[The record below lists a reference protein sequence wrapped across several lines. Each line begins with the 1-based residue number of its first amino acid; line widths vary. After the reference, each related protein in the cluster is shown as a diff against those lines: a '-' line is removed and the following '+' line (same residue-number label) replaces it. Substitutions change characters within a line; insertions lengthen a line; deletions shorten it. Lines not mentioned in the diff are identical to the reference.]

1 MNKVFRDKKLAIKIL
16 SAISAAAIVTG
27 GIAFYLSK
35 DTRVLASAMA
45 EGREVPQYLDS
56 ISAINYAT
64 ILGRATDFGIVAN
77 DFEQVT
83 HMETT
88 FAVNTFS
95 NSSGQVN
102 EVDFITNSAQFMIGQ
117 IGEGKIKFGSNQTAR
132 SYNFEASSAVFDNF
146 GPEWSNGHIFNDTN
160 ENISNFYFDDARNTW
175 RGTSARPVYTVI
187 KEQESIVTNINNVI
201 GNATASSDYISQRA
215 QDPAY
220 ALDYTQYLTLE
231 SIAHAEYDP
240 MDPNTGNINTA
251 NRFFINIDKA
261 EFVNKVVYINVDEN
275 LARVMANSEGLCII
289 KDPSTVV
296 AFNIEPGISNAP
308 NGGLILN
315 RICVSEDGGE
325 NFCWSVTA
333 SQGNSTD
340 AQSTGT
346 VGRRNTQQFT
356 NADVDRMINQKI
368 ILNVRSNS
376 QDIELDAIAGTTIIP
391 NPSSIA
397 NVKGSST
404 GWVVAGGKLRNAGG
418 EWHYIYQ
425 GGSQDLINQTTGNEI
440 HFALHKSFTSDNG
453 LTTDNTVFINEGQFT
468 FNLYQLGNITGS
480 DKFDSI
486 GLSDISDATRTIT
499 AENKA
504 TGNVQFDPMSL
515 TPGDYYFIITE
526 NSTQNDPYVDNSI
539 QNSDGYIKIHVK
551 VEAGNPANSFTVHYA
566 YYMHANDQTPFRE
579 ENNVV
584 MMGVQFDL
592 LQFYNFVQP
601 TGSISID
608 KSVLGVTSVPDN
620 YVAPVYVKSGDTY
633 YGVDEYGALITSS
646 SPIVN
651 NVHPGSTYII
661 RDLPLGQTY
670 SVTEAAARP
679 SIDGYTFVE
688 VTGERDDITLT
699 ANNVSANVSLIN
711 TYSQDSND
719 NVLHIAKIASDTNQ
733 LLEGAVFT
741 LTYNGTNQFDVYSI
755 GVNGVSGVT
764 RNGSSISFTTVDS
777 ANVSFTGLPDGTYTL
792 REDTAPSGYS
802 AVSDISFEL
811 SGNVVTLA
819 GGTASSVSMNNTT
832 HIMTIVDNSD
842 QGTLTINKAI
852 ALDSHFSGTV
862 TKNDL
867 DTIEF
872 KIAGPATFNNGAPMY
887 VTLNAFTYDDTTQ
900 NWVFSQAVPAGNYT
914 ITETRNGTNSNYS
927 CVTTVNSASGTSGQV
942 SISANATET
951 ISFRNEYS
959 PTKGSLVIRKTVY
972 GITDIASVGGVT
984 FTITP
989 PQGVTIPETTV
1000 TLDSDWQRNGWTKNG
1015 NVYTYTIPGVD
1026 PGRYTISESVNGSN
1040 GSYTCTVVPTNGVS
1054 YATVYAGDIPIVPA
1068 NYTNTYT
1075 RVTGTVEISKII
1087 AGGVDELPG
1096 ASLQIIPV
1104 TSGLNLSEC
1113 RVTGGGASSASV
1125 TTNRISF
1132 ISGTARTSIAGLPA
1146 GEYILRETAAP
1157 SGYLVATDISFTV
1170 NNDGS
1175 VSGDVTYVSNG
1186 VIQMADKPVSIDIS
1200 KIELAPSGSTD
1211 TYRELP
1217 GATICIA
1224 PTDTTTDISG
1234 LTVVTGNGAHTTTGD
1249 NPHAIYFVSGNS
1261 ATTVQ
1266 GLPDG
1271 SYTLTE
1277 TTVPSSTNGYYST
1290 ATSISFTISNG
1301 SVTSSTVAGVVASGV
1316 DGNHY
1321 IEVQGG
1327 ANPKFE
1333 LFDAFT
1339 SSANIDI
1346 SKIELAPA
1354 GSTDTYQELP
1364 GATICIASTNDNDD
1378 ISGVPVIPGT
1388 GATLTNGDN
1397 SKAVYFISGTTPTT
1411 VCLPDGTYELT
1422 ETAVPTS
1429 ALGTYSTASTVR
1441 FTIEQGVV
1449 VDSNIV
1455 GVVTSGDGN
1464 HFVAAN
1470 GNSNAKFEL
1479 FDTFTSSASTEI
1491 AVSKIELAPAGSSDT
1506 YQELPGATICI
1517 ASTNAN
1523 DDISGATVTYNG
1535 GAHGTTGANT
1545 KAIYFV
1551 SGTEATTVSLPD
1563 GTYTLTETIAPS
1575 ASNGYYSLATEIEFT
1590 ISNGQVTYSN
1600 TSNIVAS
1607 DQNGNHFTDSDAN
1620 GHPRFEIFDAFT
1632 YMTKVDVSKIEL
1644 DTGSG
1649 NSFHE
1654 LPGATICIASTDV
1667 NDDISGVTVNLGTG
1681 ANNATGTNARAVYF
1695 VSGSAPT
1702 TVTLPDGSY
1711 TLTETA
1717 TPASAFGTYTTATT
1731 IEFTI
1736 DKGVVTYSNVSGI
1749 VASDQAGNH
1758 YTAPSGNSNAKFE
1771 LFDAFTATDITD
1783 IEISKITLDT
1793 GNTNAFTEIAG
1804 ATICIESVNAND
1816 DISGAAITYGTG
1828 AGPASA
1834 TAITNPRAIYFESGT
1849 SPTTVS
1855 LPNGTY
1861 ILSETTVPTASNGY
1875 YSVATSIRF
1884 TIANG
1889 SVTDSTVTNTVAG
1902 DAEGNHYITTGTTP
1916 RFELFDAF
1924 TPVTSVDISKIEL
1937 APAGSANTYQELSGA
1952 TICIAPVNP
1961 SDDIS
1966 GAAITYGTAAVP
1978 ATGTNSRAI
1987 YFVSGTSATTVDL
2000 PDGTYTLTEVTAP
2013 SASNGYYSVA
2023 TDIQFTIENGNVTSS
2038 NVTGT
2043 VATDAAGNHFV
2054 DTGSNPRFELFDAF
2068 TRTTD
2073 IDVSKI
2079 ELAPAGSTSRFAE
2092 LPGATICIE
2101 STDTT
2106 VDISGVTVNLGT
2118 GANNATGTN
2127 PRAVYFVSGS
2137 TATTISLPDGSYRL
2151 TETAVPTSADGT
2163 YSTCSEVEFTISGGA
2178 VTGSTITNVVSLNSE
2193 GNHYIGSTYG
2203 TNSRFELFDAF
2214 TANQAPVPSTTT
2226 VAISKQNVSGTELVG
2241 ATLQLTGTAANGP
2254 VVFDASWYTPG
2265 QDASATPVIQDNG
2278 HILQFVSGSAPS
2290 TISNLPDGTYT
2301 LEETVAPQNYP
2312 ETYLTT
2318 VITFTISNGAVTTT
2332 STDARV
2338 DTTSNVPMVVMIDRV
2353 DTSSECVLTL
2363 NKVVVISG
2371 GTAPSSFVFNVK
2383 CGDTYYGLDANGA
2396 LISDS
2401 NPIAISVTP
2410 GTSVSLSGL
2419 PAGTYEVTEVRDG
2432 TAVQGYDLTVT
2443 GEGSVS
2449 LDPSDPATKNGSVTI
2464 TNTYTSTAPA
2474 TGSLTI
2480 IKDIG
2485 SNAPASAYT
2494 MTYVFTVTGPG
2505 FSQDVSIT
2513 GAGRTTLTGLNP
2525 GTYTITE
2532 QAASASI
2539 GGYQWTAS
2547 GNGATVLVE
2556 AGVESTVTITNN
2568 YVATVAPTS
2577 ATTTSESTS
2586 ASSVETT
2593 EATSETLAPVIPTT
2607 TTEVATTVFISAMD
2621 INISKQDIAGAEIDG
2636 AVLTITNA
2644 PGNSVNFLAAGV
2656 TATQNG
2662 LPATGLEVTADKLQF
2677 TTVSSSQALIHQ
2689 LPIGNY
2695 VLTETI
2701 APRGYLIAESI
2712 NFEVRSDGTIWV
2724 AGTPEDQMVERIVM
2738 QDLADP
2744 TVGAAARTT
2753 PVVNRVMVNGTEIT
2767 SDNFTINSDGTV
2779 TISEAYARVLG
2790 VGRHR
2795 IEVVM
2800 SDGTT
2805 RILYVTVNEDG
2816 SVVQTGE
2823 SRVSASSMLAVVL
2836 IASGGFV
2843 FAVRKKKLSE
2853 ES

>member
-160 ENISNFYFDDARNTW
+160 ENTSNFYFDDARHTW
-175 RGTSARPVYTVI
+175 RGTSARPVYTVV
-187 KEQESIVTNINNVI
+187 KDQESIVTNINNVI
-201 GNATASSDYISQRA
+201 GNATSSSDYISQRA
-215 QDPAY
+215 QDPSY

-231 SIAHAEYDP
+231 SIARSEYDP

-261 EFVNKVVYINVDEN
+261 EFVNKVVYINVDQN

-296 AFNIEPGISNAP
+296 AFNIEPGISNTP
-308 NGGLILN
+308 DGGLILN

-368 ILNVRSNS
+368 ILNVRSDS
-376 QDIELDAIAGTTIIP
+376 QDIELDAIAGTTLIP

-453 LTTDNTVFINEGQFT
+453 LTADNTVFINEGQFT

-480 DKFDSI
+480 DEFDNI
-486 GLSDISDATRTIT
+486 GLGDISNATRVIT

-526 NSTQNDPYVDNSI
+526 NSTQNDPYADPTI
-539 QNSDGYIKIHVK
+539 QNSDGYFKIHVK

-566 YYMHANDQTPFRE
+566 YYMNAADQTPFRE
-579 ENNVV
+579 EEGVV

-601 TGSISID
+601 TGTISID
-608 KSVLGVTSVPDN
+608 KSVLGVTSVPDD

-646 SPIVN
+646 TPILN
-651 NVHPGSTYII
+651 NVHPGSTYIL

-670 SVTEAAARP
+670 SVTEADTGP
-679 SIDGYTFVE
+679 SIDGYTFDS
-688 VTGERDDITLT
+688 VTGERNDISLT
-699 ANNVSANVSLIN
+699 ADHASENVYLVN
-711 TYSQDSND
+711 TYRQDSSD
-719 NVLHIAKIASDTNQ
+719 NVLYIAKTASDTNQ
-733 LLEGAVFT
+733 LLNGAEFT

-755 GVNGVSGVT
+755 GVNGATGIT
-764 RNGSSISFTTVDS
+764 RSGSSISFVTLDS
-777 ANVSFTGLPDGTYTL
+777 SNVSFTGLPDGTYTL

-819 GGTASSVSMNNTT
+819 GGTASGVSVNNTT

-842 QGTLTINKAI
+842 QGTLTINKSI
-852 ALDSHFSGTV
+852 ALAANFNGTI

-872 KIAGPATFNNGAPMY
+872 RITGPSTFNNGNPMF
-887 VTLNAFTYDDTTQ
+887 VTLNAFSYDNATQ
-900 NWVFSQAVPAGNYT
+900 SWVFTQTVPSGNYT
-914 ITETRNGTNSNYS
+914 ITETRNGTNSRYS
-927 CVTTVNSASGTSGQV
+927 CVTTVNSAPGVSGQV
-942 SISANATET
+942 SISSNSAET
-951 ISFRNEYS
+951 ISFHNEYS

-972 GITDIASVGGVT
+972 GITDMASVGGVT

-989 PQGVTIPETTV
+989 PQDVTIPTTSV
-1000 TLDSDWQRNGWTKNG
+1000 TLGSDWSTSGWTRNG
-1015 NVYTYTIPGVD
+1015 NVYTYTIPGVE
-1026 PGRYTISESVNGSN
+1026 PGTYTINESVNGST
-1040 GSYTCTVVPTNGVS
+1040 GSYTCTVVPTNGIS
-1054 YATVYAGDIPIVPA
+1054 YATVYAGDVPIVPA

-1087 AGGVDELPG
+1087 AGGVDELEG
-1096 ASLQIIPV
+1096 ASLEIIPV

-1125 TTNRISF
+1125 ATDKISF
-1132 ISGTARTSIAGLPA
+1132 VSGSVRTSVAGLPA
-1146 GEYILRETAAP
+1146 GEYILHETAAP

-1175 VSGDVTYVSNG
+1175 VSGDVTYVSGG
-1186 VIQMADKPVSIDIS
+1186 VITMADKPVSVDIS
-1200 KIELAPSGSTD
+1200 KIELAPQGSAD
-1211 TYRELP
+1211 TYQELP

-1224 PTDTTTDISG
+1224 PSDTTTDISG
-1234 LTVVTGNGAHTTTGD
+1234 LTVVPGNGAHTTTGD
-1249 NPHAIYFVSGNS
+1249 NPRAIYFVSGNS

-1277 TTVPSSTNGYYST
+1277 TTVPSSSNGYYST
-1290 ATSISFTISNG
+1290 ATAINFTISD
-1301 SVTSSTVAGVVASGV
+1301 GVVASSQVSGV
-1316 DGNHY
+1316 VATDAEGNHF
-1321 IEVQGG
+1321 IESQGG
-1327 ANPKFE
+1327 SNPKFE
-1333 LFDAFT
+1333 LFDAHT

-1346 SKIELAPA
+1346 SKIELAPQ
-1354 GSTDTYQELP
+1354 GSADTYQELP
-1364 GATICIASTNDNDD
+1364 GATICIASTDTTKD
-1378 ISGVPVIPGT
+1378 ISSVPVTLGT
-1388 GATLTNGDN
+1388 GASSATGDN
-1397 SKAVYFISGTTPTT
+1397 PKAIYFVSGTTPTT
-1411 VCLPDGTYELT
+1411 VCLPDGEYELT
-1422 ETAVPTS
+1422 ETYVPVS
-1429 ALGTYSTASTVR
+1429 SLGTYSTASTVR
-1441 FTIEQGVV
+1441 FTIDGGVV
-1449 VDSNIV
+1449 NDTTIT
-1455 GVVTSGDGN
+1455 GVVASGDGN
-1464 HFVAAN
+1464 HFIAAN
-1470 GNSNAKFEL
+1470 GSDNARFEL
-1479 FDTFTSSASTEI
+1479 FDAFTSSGTTDI
-1491 AVSKIELAPAGSSDT
+1491 AVSKIELAPQGSADT

-1517 ASTNAN
+1517 ASVNTN
-1523 DDISGATVTYNG
+1523 DDISGATVTYG
-1535 GAHGTTGANT
+1535 AGAHVASGNNN

-1551 SGTEATTVSLPD
+1551 SGTEATTVALPD
-1563 GTYTLTETIAPS
+1563 GTYTLTEVTAPS
-1575 ASNGYYSLATEIEFT
+1575 VSNGFYSVATEIEFT
-1590 ISNGQVTYSN
+1590 IDNGQVTYSN
-1600 TSNIVAS
+1600 TSGIVAS
-1607 DQNGNHFTDSDAN
+1607 DQNGNHFVDSDVN
-1620 GHPRFEIFDAFT
+1620 GNPRFELFDAFT

-1644 DTGSG
+1644 DNGSA
-1649 NSFHE
+1649 NSFAE
-1654 LPGATICIASTDV
+1654 LPGATICVASTDTSV
-1667 NDDISGVTVNLGTG
+1667 DISGAAVSLGTG
-1681 ANNATGTNARAVYF
+1681 ATTATGTNARAIYF
-1695 VSGSAPT
+1695 VSGTAPT
-1702 TVTLPDGSY
+1702 TITLPDGSY

-1717 TPASAFGTYTTATT
+1717 TPSSSFGTYTTATA

-1736 DKGVVTYSNVSGI
+1736 EDGVVTYSNVSGI

-1758 YTAPSGNSNAKFE
+1758 YSAPAGNSNAKFE

-1793 GNTNAFTEIAG
+1793 GNTNAFTEIEG
-1804 ATICIESVNAND
+1804 ATISIASVNSGD
-1816 DISGAAITYGTG
+1816 DISTAAISYGTG
-1828 AGPASA
+1828 ALPATGS
-1834 TAITNPRAIYFESGT
+1834 NPRAIYFVSGT
-1849 SPTTVS
+1849 SATTVS

-1861 ILSETTVPTASNGY
+1861 ELTEEIVPTATNGY

-1889 SVTDSTVTNTVAG
+1889 SVTDSTVTNTVAS
-1902 DAEGNHYITTGTTP
+1902 DAAGNHYTSSGANP

-1937 APAGSANTYQELSGA
+1937 APSGSANTYQELPGA
-1952 TICIAPVNP
+1952 TICIASTDTSV
-1961 SDDIS
+1961 DIS
-1966 GAAITYGTAAVP
+1966 HAAVTYGAGAYA
-1978 ATGTNSRAI
+1978 ATGTNSKAI

-2000 PDGTYTLTEVTAP
+2000 PDGTYSLTEQTVPT
-2013 SASNGYYSVA
+2013 ASNGYYSVA
-2023 TDIQFTIENGNVTSS
+2023 TEIVFTIENGTVSSS

-2043 VATDAAGNHFV
+2043 VATDAVGNHFV
-2054 DTGSNPRFELFDAF
+2054 STGANPRFELFDAF
-2068 TRTTD
+2068 NGTTD

-2079 ELAPAGSTSRFAE
+2079 ELAPSGSSSRFTE

-2101 STDTT
+2101 STNPN
-2106 VDISGVTVNLGT
+2106 VDISGVNISL
-2118 GANNATGTN
+2118 GANASNATGNN
-2127 PRAVYFVSGS
+2127 PNAVYFVSGN

-2151 TETAVPTSADGT
+2151 TETAVPISADGT
-2163 YSTCSEVEFTISGGA
+2163 YSTASEVEFTISGGV
-2178 VTGSTITNVVSLNSE
+2178 VTASSITNVVSLNSD
-2193 GNHYIGSTYG
+2193 GNHYVAATYG

-2214 TANQAPVPSTTT
+2214 TANQVPVPSTTT
-2226 VAISKQNVSGTELVG
+2226 VAISKQDVNGTELVG
-2241 ATLQLTGTAANGP
+2241 ATLQLSGATANGP
-2254 VVFDASWYTPG
+2254 VVFDASSYTPG
-2265 QDASATPVIQDNG
+2265 QDASATASIQDNG
-2278 HILQFVSGSAPS
+2278 HILQFVSGSSPS
-2290 TISNLPDGTYT
+2290 TISDLPDGTYT
-2301 LEETVAPQNYP
+2301 LEETVTPQNYP
-2312 ETYLTT
+2312 DTYLATT
-2318 VITFTISNGAVTTT
+2318 ITFTISNGVVSTT

-2338 DTTSNVPMVVMIDRV
+2338 DTTSNVPIVVMIDQV

-2363 NKVVVISG
+2363 NKVVVING
-2371 GTAPSSFVFNVK
+2371 GSAPSAFVFNVK
-2383 CGDTYYGLDANGA
+2383 SGDTYYGLDANGA

-2410 GTSVSLSGL
+2410 GTAVSLSGL

-2432 TAVQGYDLTVT
+2432 TSVQGYDLTVT
-2443 GEGSVS
+2443 GEGSVT
-2449 LDPSDPATKNGSVTI
+2449 LDPSDPSTKNGAVTI
-2464 TNTYTSTAPA
+2464 TNTYTSTAPV

-2485 SNAPASAYT
+2485 SNAPSSAYT
-2494 MTYVFTVTGPG
+2494 MNYTFTVTGPG
-2505 FSQDVSIT
+2505 YSQDVTIT
-2513 GAGRTTLTGLNP
+2513 GAGRTTLTGLIP
-2525 GTYTITE
+2525 GSYTVTE
-2532 QAASASI
+2532 QASSANI

-2568 YVATVAPTS
+2568 YVATVAPTA
-2577 ATTTSESTS
+2577 ATTVTETS
-2586 ASSVETT
+2586 AETT
-2593 EATSETLAPVIPTT
+2593 EATTTETVASVIPST
-2607 TTEVATTVFISAMD
+2607 TTEVATTIFISAMD

-2644 PGNSVNFLAAGV
+2644 PGNTVNFQAAGV

-2662 LPATGLEVTADKLQF
+2662 LLASGLEVTADKLQF

-2689 LPIGNY
+2689 LPIGHY

-2701 APRGYLIAESI
+2701 APRGYLIADSI

-2724 AGTPEDQMVERIVM
+2724 AGTPEDQLVERIVM
-2738 QDLADP
+2738 RDLADP
-2744 TVGAAARTT
+2744 NVGAAQRST
-2753 PVVNRVMVNGTEIT
+2753 PVVNRVMVNGTEIS

-2795 IEVVM
+2795 IEVIM

-2836 IASGGFV
+2836 IASAGFV
-2843 FAVRKKKLSE
+2843 FAVRKKKLME